1 MNLKAEISLY
11 FSQKNLKRFF
21 KKNNKYLKKIIEVFQ
36 KQILQL
42 IKSFRK
48 FY

>member
-11 FSQKNLKRFF
+11 FSQKNLNVFI
-21 KKNNKYLKKIIEVFQ
+21 KKTINISKKIIEVFQ